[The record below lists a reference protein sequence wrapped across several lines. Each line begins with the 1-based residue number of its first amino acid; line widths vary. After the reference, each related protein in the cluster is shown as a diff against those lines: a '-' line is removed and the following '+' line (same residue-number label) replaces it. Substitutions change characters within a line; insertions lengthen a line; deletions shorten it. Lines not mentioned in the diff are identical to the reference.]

1 METTQSITA
10 KDIRETIH
18 SFLQERLQ
26 PKLDRLKEGDEE
38 KRRKLMEEHEP
49 QHWIADAA
57 RRVSQIRRV
66 THAIKYSHPDAKGSS
81 LYNTGNQAAGEDLV
95 GTHSLIAPAA
105 DVVGN
110 AAALDV
116 YKFLRLEV
124 DGTTLLELAQSGSD
138 ALLDAF
144 GGGDNAR
151 NWMED
156 FAGID
161 DLGST
166 PVSHK
171 LAKQTYWPVD
181 DDSYHLL
188 APLFPSS
195 LVQYQYERIHHDRFS
210 DEVRAAREARNKNEP
225 CAHGYREYPNLAIIK
240 FGGTKPQNISQL
252 NSERHGEAWLLP
264 SLPPQWTSRGLKPP
278 CHVETIF
285 GRWILGFR
293 AIRQPLFILRDF
305 LKKTGH
311 NNLAIRNK
319 RAELA
324 RQIID
329 EVLMLAIRIQQLP
342 SGWSADPD
350 CRLSRAEQ
358 FWLDPGRAGEDEDFA
373 AARVAADWR
382 EDITDGF
389 SRWLN
394 KQLDSDKTPMAD
406 AEREHWRKE
415 LDDELRLLREEL
427 HHD

>member
-1 METTQSITA
+1 MAQTHPRTEEIKSV
-10 KDIRETIH
+10 IRH
-18 SFLQERLQ
+18 FLNSRLQ
-26 PKLDRLKEGDEE
+26 PKLDKLKQGEEE
-38 KRRKLMEEHEP
+38 KRRKLIEEHEP
-49 QHWIADAA
+49 RSWIADAA

-81 LYNTGNQAAGEDLV
+81 LFSTGNPAAGESLV

-161 DLGST
+161 DLGSA
-166 PVSHK
+166 PASHK

-210 DEVRAAREARNKNEP
+210 EETQTAREARNKNAP
-225 CAHGYREYPNLAIIK
+225 CAHGYREYPKLAIIK

-264 SLPPQWTSRGLKPP
+264 SLPPQWTSRGLRPP

-319 RAELA
+319 RAELT

-329 EVLMLAIRIQQLP
+329 ELLMLAIRIQQLP
-342 SGWSADPD
+342 SGWSADPE

-373 AARVAADWR
+373 AARAAADWR
-382 EDITDGF
+382 EDITDSF